1 MDEEKTFSSMRALKK
16 KMDEE
21 RKRNY
26 EDSSKERLAKIVETK
41 LKTSFIGA
49 LSHFEE
55 YFGFLWGH
63 ESGEDITEEQE
74 FMKEVWEK
82 ARTAVL
88 NNGNNQIRACK
99 TEIEQYNIS
108 WNRYQATLPV
118 VPIKRN
124 LKEEKDGQSDTE

>member
-21 RKRNY
+21 RKRSY
-26 EDSSKERLAKIVETK
+26 EDNSKNRLGKILETK
-41 LKTSFIGA
+41 LKTSFIGS

-55 YFGFLWGH
+55 HFGFLWGH

-74 FMKEVWEK
+74 FMRDLWEK

-88 NNGNNQIRACK
+88 NNGNNQIRGCK
-99 TEIEQYNIS
+99 AEIEQYNIS
-108 WNRYQATLPV
+108 WNRYTLNLPV
-118 VPIKRN
+118 KPLKRN
-124 LKEEKDGQSDTE
+124 PEEENDGEEDRE